1 MRFIQKNRPLN
12 AYRRN
17 CSIHVKP
24 FKEELPTQN
33 DMIQRRVCLHSLLR
47 PGKIFGLIL
56 LSSLLVAGLSPA
68 AHAQGESRIQAG
80 FGLVPG
86 VGVYGGYLSAHSI
99 YTTEASV
106 YADAAPQ
113 FLGGEGSVLVSLG
126 LGGAIRPL
134 GFIRMIGNA
143 SATSYDIDVGLRI
156 GPALF
161 FAFNETKSTKNQ
173 RFNLFLE
180 PFIRLT
186 SQLARGNTFFVEAG
200 IQRPLF
206 RAGLWFSI

>member
-1 MRFIQKNRPLN
+1 M
-12 AYRRN
+12 
-17 CSIHVKP
+17 
-24 FKEELPTQN
+24 
-33 DMIQRRVCLHSLLR
+33 
-47 PGKIFGLIL
+47 IFGLLL
-56 LSSLLVAGLSPA
+56 LSNFLFPSLLPA
-68 AHAQGESRIQAG
+68 ALAQGEGRIQAG
-80 FGLVPG
+80 VGLVPG
-86 VGVYGGYLSAHSI
+86 IGVYGGYLSAHSF
-99 YTTEASV
+99 YTAEASV
-106 YADAAPQ
+106 YADATPQ

-134 GFIRMIGNA
+134 GLIRMIGNA
-143 SATSYDIDVGLRI
+143 SATSYDIDVGLRL

-161 FAFNETKSTKNQ
+161 FAFNETKGTKNQ

-186 SQLARGNTFFVEAG
+186 SRLARGNTFFVEAG